1 MNVKTLLTS
10 VAATAAIVG
19 TIGFAYAQTDTTN
32 RNADGTV
39 RSTTQPTSPTG
50 TMGTTPGNS
59 TGTTSPNSTTPNST
73 MPNSTMPNSTTTTPG
88 ASGNVNNST
97 GTLSNNSDNMTTERA
112 ARADRN

>member
-73 MPNSTMPNSTTTTPG
+73 MPNSTTTTPG
-88 ASGNVNNST
+88 ASGNMNNST

>member
-50 TMGTTPGNS
+50 TMGATPGNS
-59 TGTTSPNSTTPNST
+59 TGTTSPNST

-88 ASGNVNNST
+88 ASGNMNNST